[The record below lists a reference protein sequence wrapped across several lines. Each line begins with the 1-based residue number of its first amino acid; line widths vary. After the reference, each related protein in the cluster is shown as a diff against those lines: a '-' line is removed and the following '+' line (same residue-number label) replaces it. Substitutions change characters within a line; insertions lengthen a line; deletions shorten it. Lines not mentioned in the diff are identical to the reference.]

1 MDRCRVGR
9 QARDP
14 RLTERIADMAFL
26 DAQAR
31 AVLFEP
37 QDTHEE
43 ALAAYALTPED
54 VTFAKHTCGCRKF
67 P

>member
-1 MDRCRVGR
+1 
-9 QARDP
+9 
-14 RLTERIADMAFL
+14 MAFL

-43 ALAAYALTPED
+43 ALAGYALTPED